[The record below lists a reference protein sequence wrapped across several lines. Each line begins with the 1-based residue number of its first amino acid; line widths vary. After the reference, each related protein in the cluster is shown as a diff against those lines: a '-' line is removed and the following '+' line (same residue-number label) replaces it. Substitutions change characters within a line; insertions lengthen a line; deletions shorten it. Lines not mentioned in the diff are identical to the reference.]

1 MESGAEQQGLVLVSG
16 ATGYIGGRL
25 VPRLRQKGW
34 PVRCIV
40 RDPERLAGRGWE
52 GVEAV
57 KGDMFK
63 PETLAAAMQGV
74 RFAFYLVHSLQA
86 WGDYTDKEKT
96 SANNFAQAAKAAG
109 VERIIYLSGLGRSDD
124 NLSAHLRSRQLA
136 GEALRQAGVPV
147 TEFRAGV
154 IIGSGSASFEIVR
167 HLTERLPLMLTP
179 RWVRTRAQPISI
191 ADVLH
196 YLVDSLEVSEAG
208 GQIVEIGGGDIVS
221 YQDMMLLYAKVR
233 GLRRAIIPLPVL
245 TPKLSAGWVALF
257 SSVPIN
263 IVFPLIGGVKNEVVV
278 TNDLAARLFPHIRP
292 MTCEAAIRLALE
304 RVFAGTV
311 ETAWSDALSSV
322 PSDPAIVKFSA
333 AEGIFREERRMVS
346 TAELPAVFRTI
357 TCIGGEQGYFYGNIL
372 WRIRGLIDQMVGGV
386 GLSRGRRCPFDL
398 RVGDAL
404 DFWRVEAYEPD
415 RLLRLRAEMKLPG
428 KAWLE
433 FRVRRLDKGVT
444 EILQTAWFEPH
455 GVSGRL
461 YWWAMW
467 PFHRL
472 LFTNMMRKLE
482 QTARENSPGGKDAV
496 STKGE

>member
-1 MESGAEQQGLVLVSG
+1 MEGGTDRKGLVLVTG

-25 VPRLRQKGW
+25 VPRLRQRGW
-34 PVRCIV
+34 PVRCML
-40 RDPERLAGRGWE
+40 RDPDRLAGRGWE

-63 PETLAAAMQGV
+63 PETLTAAMEGA

-96 SANNFAQAAKAAG
+96 SALNFAKAAKAAG
-109 VERIIYLSGLGRSDD
+109 VERIIYLGGLGRSDD

-136 GEALRQAGVPV
+136 GEALRQPGVPV

-191 ADVLH
+191 ADVLS
-196 YLVDSLEVSEAG
+196 YLVDSLDQSEAA
-208 GQIVEIGGGDIVS
+208 GQIIEIGGADIVS

-233 GLRRAIIPLPVL
+233 GLRRTIIPLPVL

-263 IVFPLIGGVKNEVVV
+263 IVFPLIGGVKNEVLV
-278 TNDLAARLFPHIRP
+278 TNDQAARLFPHIRP
-292 MTCEAAIRLALE
+292 MTCETAIRLALE
-304 RVFAGTV
+304 RVFSGTV
-311 ETAWSDALSSV
+311 ETTWSDALSSV
-322 PSDPAIVKFSA
+322 PSDPIVVKFSA
-333 AEGIFREERRMVS
+333 AEGIFKEERRIVS
-346 TAELPAVFRTI
+346 AAEVSAVFRTI

-372 WRIRGLIDQMVGGV
+372 WQIRGLIDQMVGGV
-386 GLSRGRRCPFDL
+386 GLSRGRRCPFEL

-404 DFWRVEAYEPD
+404 DFWRVEAYEPN

-433 FRVRRLDKGVT
+433 FHVRQLSNGLT
-444 EILQTAWFEPH
+444 EIVQTAWFEPH

-467 PFHRL
+467 PFHYL
-472 LFTNMMRKLE
+472 LFNNMIRNLE
-482 QTARENSPGGKDAV
+482 QTARQNDL
-496 STKGE
+496 